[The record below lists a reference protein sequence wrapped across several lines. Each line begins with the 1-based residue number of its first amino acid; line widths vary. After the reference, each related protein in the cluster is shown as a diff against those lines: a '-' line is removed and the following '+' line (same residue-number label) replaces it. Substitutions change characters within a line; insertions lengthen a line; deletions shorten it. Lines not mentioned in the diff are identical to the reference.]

1 MVANSDIVQSGSLN
15 GNVVELLP
23 KQLYFASFKAPP
35 HKADPHVRYIDLDN
49 RVHYEPFYGDFGPL
63 NLSVLYRFTRYLHG
77 LVEAQRKRKIVV
89 YTDDDDRNRVNGA
102 YIMGSYLIIYQ
113 GVSADAAYLR
123 LETAQPPKFIG
134 FRDAALGEPTYLLHL
149 HDVLRAVEKAINLK
163 WFDITSFDAE
173 EYELYER
180 VENGD
185 MNWIIPGKILS
196 FCGPHNE
203 SRVEDGYPYHSPET
217 YFDYFR
223 ATNVTTIVRLNMRMY
238 DAKKFTDAGFDHVDL
253 FFIDGS
259 TPSEKIVEN
268 FIRVVDNSKGAVAVH
283 CKAGLGRT
291 GTLIACWM
299 MKEFGLNA
307 AECMAWLRICRP
319 GSVIGPQ
326 QDYLVAMQKFC
337 WSMSQNNVVQKAR
350 RHNATDVAAKKSLGK
365 LASKVDEIS
374 LSHPMRQTTLGENV
388 VPRPRPN
395 ILPLRGRSK
404 KSLDKNGNA
413 STPTQE
419 LNSETAIDSQGRSQG
434 DRLLAMKARS
444 QHAPHVSSPSVHT
457 AHLPTLSNGNI
468 LHDPSVYM
476 NGRHSGSNRHNNT
489 PSPFPLAQRTSAA
502 IGLLAVSPRFSS
514 PTTPIKPLSTPGSA
528 SSTSSRSRGIAR
540 NLASTLTPAPISR
553 VTVATGKGTA
563 KNLATPNKSSSSL
576 RRTTAGVR
584 QRPYPSQ
591 GIRVELSA
599 TTGAPTTAYDLRS
612 RFVNSSPKHTLPDAA
627 LNLPANTEALIGVRR
642 NKQTA

>member
-1 MVANSDIVQSGSLN
+1 MVANSDIVLSGSLC

-23 KQLYFASFKAPP
+23 KQLYFASFKVPP

-77 LVEAQRKRKIVV
+77 LVE
-89 YTDDDDRNRVNGA
+89 
-102 YIMGSYLIIYQ
+102 IIYQ

-163 WFDITSFDAE
+163 WFDIASFDAE

-217 YFDYFR
+217 YFEYFH

-268 FIRVVDNSKGAVAVH
+268 FIRVVDNAKGAVAVH

-350 RHNATDVAAKKSLGK
+350 RHNVPDVTAKKSLGK
-365 LASKVDEIS
+365 LTSKVDEIC
-374 LSHPMRQTTLGENV
+374 LSHPMRAATLGENI

-413 STPTQE
+413 STPDDP
-419 LNSETAIDSQGRSQG
+419 NSETAIDSLGRSQG

-468 LHDPSVYM
+468 LHSPAVYM
-476 NGRHSGSNRHNNT
+476 NGRHSGSNKHNAV
-489 PSPFPLAQRTSAA
+489 PSPFPAAQRPSAVA
-502 IGLLAVSPRFSS
+502 GFSSVSPRFSS

-528 SSTSSRSRGIAR
+528 SSISSRSRGIAR
-540 NLASTLTPAPISR
+540 NLATTMTPAPISR
-553 VTVATGKGTA
+553 VIVAAGKGAA
-563 KNLATPNKSSSSL
+563 KKLPSSNKSSSQAL
-576 RRTTAGVR
+576 RRDYAVHTSNLPLKIKLLIPSRCDSGRNIHHTEFVLELRRHQPPRTTFALV
-584 QRPYPSQ
+584 
-591 GIRVELSA
+591 L
-599 TTGAPTTAYDLRS
+599 PTLLRKTLCQMLHS
-612 RFVNSSPKHTLPDAA
+612 IFQPTPKHL
-627 LNLPANTEALIGVRR
+627 LE
-642 NKQTA
+642 

>member
-1 MVANSDIVQSGSLN
+1 MVATSGVIQSGSLC
-15 GNVVELLP
+15 GNVVEVLP

-35 HKADPHVRYIDLDN
+35 HKADPHVRYIDLDS

-63 NLSVLYRFTRYLHG
+63 NLSVLYRFTCYLHG

-102 YIMGSYLIIYQ
+102 YIMGAYLIIYH
-113 GVSADAAYLR
+113 GITADAAYLR
-123 LETAQPPKFIG
+123 METAQPPKFVG

-163 WFDITSFDAE
+163 WFDTSSFDAD

-203 SRVEDGYPYHSPET
+203 SRIEDGYPYHSPET

-223 ATNVTTIVRLNMRMY
+223 ATNITTIVRLNMRMY
-238 DAKKFTDAGFDHVDL
+238 DARKFTDAGFDHVDL

-299 MKEFGLNA
+299 MKEYGLNA

-326 QDYLVAMQKFC
+326 QEYLVSMQKFC

-350 RHNATDVAAKKSLGK
+350 RNNATEFMEKKSLGK

-374 LSHPMRQTTLGENV
+374 LSHSLRSSALTSGENV
-388 VPRPRPN
+388 LPRPRPN

-404 KSLDKNGNA
+404 KSLDTNGNGSPA
-413 STPTQE
+413 DSTA
-419 LNSETAIDSQGRSQG
+419 ETAIDALGRSQG
-434 DRLLAMKARS
+434 DRLLAMKVRS
-444 QHAPHVSSPSVHT
+444 QHAPHAPLAMHA
-457 AHLPTLSNGNI
+457 AHLPTIPNGNAFPESPAYSNG
-468 LHDPSVYM
+468 
-476 NGRHSGSNRHNNT
+476 RSGGKFNHLA
-489 PSPFPLAQRTSAA
+489 PPFSTAQRSSAA
-502 IGLLAVSPRFSS
+502 AAHPGSSTRFSS
-514 PTTPIKPLSTPGSA
+514 PTTPIKPLGSP
-528 SSTSSRSRGIAR
+528 SSGSSLSSRSRMIPR
-540 NLASTLTPAPISR
+540 NLASTMTPPPISR
-553 VTVATGKGTA
+553 VIVAAAKSPL
-563 KNLATPNKSSSSL
+563 KNLSSSSKCSSSH

-584 QRPYPSQ
+584 LQPYPSQ
-591 GIRVELSA
+591 GIRVELSS
-599 TTGAPTTAYDLRS
+599 TPGASATAYDLRS
-612 RFVNSSPKHTLPDAA
+612 RFANNSPKGTLPDAA
-627 LNLPANTEALIGVRR
+627 LILPANTEALIGARR
-642 NKQTA
+642 KK

>member
-1 MVANSDIVQSGSLN
+1 MVANSEIVQSGSLN

-326 QDYLVAMQKFC
+326 QDYL
-337 WSMSQNNVVQKAR
+337 
-350 RHNATDVAAKKSLGK
+350 
-365 LASKVDEIS
+365 
-374 LSHPMRQTTLGENV
+374 
-388 VPRPRPN
+388 
-395 ILPLRGRSK
+395 
-404 KSLDKNGNA
+404 
-413 STPTQE
+413 
-419 LNSETAIDSQGRSQG
+419 
-434 DRLLAMKARS
+434 
-444 QHAPHVSSPSVHT
+444 
-457 AHLPTLSNGNI
+457 
-468 LHDPSVYM
+468 
-476 NGRHSGSNRHNNT
+476 
-489 PSPFPLAQRTSAA
+489 
-502 IGLLAVSPRFSS
+502 
-514 PTTPIKPLSTPGSA
+514 
-528 SSTSSRSRGIAR
+528 
-540 NLASTLTPAPISR
+540 
-553 VTVATGKGTA
+553 
-563 KNLATPNKSSSSL
+563 
-576 RRTTAGVR
+576 
-584 QRPYPSQ
+584 
-591 GIRVELSA
+591 
-599 TTGAPTTAYDLRS
+599 
-612 RFVNSSPKHTLPDAA
+612 
-627 LNLPANTEALIGVRR
+627 
-642 NKQTA
+642 

>member
-1 MVANSDIVQSGSLN
+1 
-15 GNVVELLP
+15 
-23 KQLYFASFKAPP
+23 
-35 HKADPHVRYIDLDN
+35 
-49 RVHYEPFYGDFGPL
+49 
-63 NLSVLYRFTRYLHG
+63 
-77 LVEAQRKRKIVV
+77 
-89 YTDDDDRNRVNGA
+89 
-102 YIMGSYLIIYQ
+102 
-113 GVSADAAYLR
+113 
-123 LETAQPPKFIG
+123 
-134 FRDAALGEPTYLLHL
+134 
-149 HDVLRAVEKAINLK
+149 
-163 WFDITSFDAE
+163 
-173 EYELYER
+173 
-180 VENGD
+180 

-203 SRVEDGYPYHSPET
+203 SRIEDGYPYHSPET

-337 WSMSQNNVVQKAR
+337 WSMSQNSVVQKAR
-350 RHNATDVAAKKSLGK
+350 RHNVSDGTAKKSLGK
-365 LASKVDEIS
+365 LTSKVDEIC
-374 LSHPMRQTTLGENV
+374 LSHPMRAATLGENV
-388 VPRPRPN
+388 LPRPRPN

-413 STPTQE
+413 SSP
-419 LNSETAIDSQGRSQG
+419 NDETAIDSLGRSQG

-444 QHAPHVSSPSVHT
+444 QHAPHVSSPSVHA
-457 AHLPTLSNGNI
+457 AHLPSLTNGNV
-468 LHDPSVYM
+468 LHDPAVQM
-476 NGRHSGSNRHNNT
+476 NGRYSGNSKASNVS
-489 PSPFPLAQRTSAA
+489 SPFPAVQRPSALAGFST
-502 IGLLAVSPRFSS
+502 VSPRFSS

-528 SSTSSRSRGIAR
+528 SSVSSRSRGIAR
-540 NLASTLTPAPISR
+540 NLAQAMTPAPRLPLIGYR
-553 VTVATGKGTA
+553 TRTLTD
-563 KNLATPNKSSSSL
+563 LFDTTTTTTTPPFSSL
-576 RRTTAGVR
+576 FRRLH
-584 QRPYPSQ
+584 S
-591 GIRVELSA
+591 
-599 TTGAPTTAYDLRS
+599 
-612 RFVNSSPKHTLPDAA
+612 
-627 LNLPANTEALIGVRR
+627 
-642 NKQTA
+642 